1 MKSCSLP
8 VVEKNKK
15 INETKRNEKMKWN
28 EMIVPS
34 LLVEKN
40 NTLTNSVSF
49 DWQDNTNLP
58 LLMIKK

>member
-1 MKSCSLP
+1 
-8 VVEKNKK
+8 
-15 INETKRNEKMKWN
+15 MKWN
-28 EMIVPS
+28 EMIVPA